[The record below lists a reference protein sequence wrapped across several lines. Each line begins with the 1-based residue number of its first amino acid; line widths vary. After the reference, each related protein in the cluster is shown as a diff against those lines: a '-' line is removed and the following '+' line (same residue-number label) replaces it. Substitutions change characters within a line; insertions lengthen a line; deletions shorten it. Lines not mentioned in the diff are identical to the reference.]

1 LNQKGLAVG
10 LILLLIGTSVFPITA
25 QDTEKP
31 LPSSRGNRLYVGG
44 SGPGNY
50 TRIQD
55 AIDDSRPGDI
65 VFVFS
70 GKYNES
76 LLINKSDITLVG
88 EDENLTI
95 IDGGM
100 RDNVIEVKT
109 GAINIQ
115 GFTIQN
121 SSINLFNDI
130 GIHASIDVG
139 TIRGIQISHCIFK
152 KVGRGIYFYNV
163 SDCSI
168 TRCQIHNLNSTS
180 ITIYGLSNNV
190 SIDHCLIKDC
200 GTDWGGA
207 ALSGGIS
214 LHGHNIF
221 NCTNVTVSNNVISNV
236 AADGLYMF
244 KIFNLNIFNNSIH
257 NCSWWGICLGRS
269 QNVNIYENTI
279 FKNLKNGIMTDFCE
293 VKISSNRIYD
303 NGNGSYFDGGILIQD
318 SKRNASI
325 VNNRL
330 EANVPYGV
338 YLIRSPGSTI
348 VNNTFVQ
355 NKQNAYILSTLTSHW
370 HGNYWDD
377 WSGLG
382 PKIILGRWSKIRFPW
397 VNVDWHPAQGP
408 YDIGA

>member
-1 LNQKGLAVG
+1 M
-10 LILLLIGTSVFPITA
+10 
-25 QDTEKP
+25 
-31 LPSSRGNRLYVGG
+31 YVGG

-55 AIDDSRPGDI
+55 AIDNATSGDTI
-65 VFVFS
+65 FVFN
-70 GKYNES
+70 GIYCEN
-76 LLINKSDITLVG
+76 LLIDKSGISLFG
-88 EDENLTI
+88 EDKNTTI
-95 IDGGM
+95 IDGSM
-100 RDNVIEVKT
+100 KDDVVVIKANFT
-109 GAINIQ
+109 RIQ

-121 SSINLFNDI
+121 SSLNLFNDI
-130 GIHASIDVG
+130 GISAYKDVG

-152 KVGRGIYFYNV
+152 KDGRGIYFYNV

-168 TRCQIHNLNSTS
+168 TRCQIHNLNGTS
-180 ITIYGLSNNV
+180 ITICGLANNI

-214 LHGHNIF
+214 INGRNKF

-244 KIFNLNIFNNSIH
+244 QIFNLNIFNNSIH
-257 NCSWWGICLGRS
+257 NCSWWGICLGGA
-269 QNVNIYENTI
+269 QNVNIYANTI

-293 VKISSNRIYD
+293 VKISSNRVYE
-303 NGNGSYFDGGILIQD
+303 NGNGNIFDGGIIIQD
-318 SKRNASI
+318 SRRNASI
-325 VNNRL
+325 FNNIL
-330 EANVPYGV
+330 EANVPYGL

-348 VNNTFVQ
+348 VNNTFIQ
-355 NKQNAYILSTLTSHW
+355 NKQNAYILGTLTSHW

-382 PKIILGRWSKIRFPW
+382 PKIILGCLDRIRFPW
-397 VNVDWHPAQGP
+397 INVDWHPAQEP
-408 YDIGA
+408 YDIPGMS